1 MQLHELY
8 PFPEERKK
16 RRRVGRGPGS
26 GLGGTSGRG
35 HKGQNAR
42 SGGGVRPGFE
52 GGQMPLQR
60 RLPKH
65 GFKNA
70 LFKIV
75 YQAVDLDSLQ
85 EAFPGRQKITIQDI
99 YARGLAHHKELVKI
113 LARGE
118 VNGALEVEA
127 HRFSRAAAAK
137 IIAAGGKITELLG
150 DGLELTAEGTTAASA
165 TGENQEAAPQKEQ
178 AGADLEAKAANKSAV
193 KTDETAPE

>member
-1 MQLHELY
+1 MQLHDLK
-8 PFPEERKK
+8 PFAEERKTRK
-16 RRRVGRGPGS
+16 RVGRGTGS

-70 LFKIV
+70 LFKITYEV
-75 YQAVDLDSLQ
+75 IDLDSLQ
-85 EAFPGRQKITIQDI
+85 EAFPDQKSISLEDI
-99 YARGLAHHKELVKI
+99 YKRRVVKKKGLVKI

-118 VNGALEVEA
+118 VTVPLEVEA
-127 HRFSRAAAAK
+127 HRFSRAAIEK
-137 IIAAGGKITELLG
+137 IEKAGGKARVLMAMPEP
-150 DGLELTAEGTTAASA
+150 DAA
-165 TGENQEAAPQKEQ
+165 
-178 AGADLEAKAANKSAV
+178 V
-193 KTDETAPE
+193 

>member
-1 MQLHELY
+1 MQLHNLY
-8 PFPEERKK
+8 PFPEERKT

-70 LFKIV
+70 LFKVV
-75 YQAVDLDSLQ
+75 YNVINLEDLLTN
-85 EAFPGRQKITIQDI
+85 FPRQNNITLEDI
-99 YARGLAHHKELVKI
+99 YNRGLAHRKEMVKI
-113 LARGE
+113 LADGE
-118 VNGALEVEA
+118 VNAPVTIEA
-127 HRFSRAAAAK
+127 HRFSKEAVKK
-137 IIAAGGKITELLG
+137 ILAAGGMVKELLV
-150 DGLELTAEGTTAASA
+150 ELVEADVK
-165 TGENQEAAPQKEQ
+165 EN
-178 AGADLEAKAANKSAV
+178 
-193 KTDETAPE
+193 